1 MKYIKAVDNL
11 VTRSEEFLSALAM
24 LSMCLV
30 VFAAVVCRY
39 ALALPF
45 AAGEEIAR
53 YLMVWCIFLGII
65 GATRK
70 SAHVGVEVF
79 IGLLPTKPKR
89 FFIFLSQLI
98 TMLCFCVL
106 FYLAIMMIETS
117 MGPRAQR
124 TPLTRLPYWYMYM
137 SLAIGF
143 GLSAIRS
150 LQLIVKEFFLKTK
163 PESSGIESKMAG
175 GNHSPWGPDGG
186 FKPPQPMGHLSL
198 L

>member
-1 MKYIKAVDNL
+1 MKYLRAIDLL

-53 YLMVWCIFLGII
+53 YLMVWCIFLGIV

-79 IGLLPTKPKR
+79 VNMFPAKIRR
-89 FFIFLSQLI
+89 FLIFLSQLI
-98 TMLCFCVL
+98 TVAAFCVL
-106 FYLAIMMIETS
+106 FCLAVLMIQKS
-117 MGPRAQR
+117 MGPRAQM
-124 TPLTRLPYWYMYM
+124 TPLTRLPYWYMYV

-143 GLSAIRS
+143 GLSAIRAF
-150 LQLIVKEFFLKTK
+150 QLIVKEFFIKRK
-163 PESSGIESKMAG
+163 PEQAAPEPRSAG
-175 GNHSPWGPDGG
+175 V
-186 FKPPQPMGHLSL
+186 
-198 L
+198 